1 MKMSSLIGTVALRL
15 NPDFP
20 SAQRP
25 QLKDGVDRPRQLER
39 FSGIPQATAPQALG
53 THLGASVPWSSRWRA
68 PAQPGGE
75 PATWWASSYRGQ
87 VVVQMGVRQGSAG

>member
-1 MKMSSLIGTVALRL
+1 MTMSSLIGVALRL

-39 FSGIPQATAPQALG
+39 FGGIPQATDPQALG
-53 THLGASVPWSSRWRA
+53 TLLGALV
-68 PAQPGGE
+68 
-75 PATWWASSYRGQ
+75 
-87 VVVQMGVRQGSAG
+87 